1 MNLGNLRIMH
11 EALLLVRVVNCV
23 YTFRHTGDKLSV
35 DMKTADATKA
45 FVWYIQPIPE
55 ECLHVDDKTELQY
68 CIVNRFTDKKDT
80 DSKLRDR

>member
-1 MNLGNLRIMH
+1 MKYFLLKKLPLEMNLGNLRIMH

-45 FVWYIQPIPE
+45 FV
-55 ECLHVDDKTELQY
+55 
-68 CIVNRFTDKKDT
+68 
-80 DSKLRDR
+80 